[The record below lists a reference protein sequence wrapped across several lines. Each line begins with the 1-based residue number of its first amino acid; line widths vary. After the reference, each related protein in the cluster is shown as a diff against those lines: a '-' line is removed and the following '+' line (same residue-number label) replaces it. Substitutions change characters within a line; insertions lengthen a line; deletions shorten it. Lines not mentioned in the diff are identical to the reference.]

1 MIVSSVGRKKSFDP
15 SITGAR
21 FLMRF
26 RTTTSNQQSFC
37 GPGQIHSKWTFRV
50 LISLFISTNS
60 STNFFFCYL
69 KLTAQTRGHQR
80 DNDDLMPPP
89 PCLTPPFNATRP
101 VVGQMEQVVLL
112 GPAPKVGP
120 VITILGTP
128 PMKANY
134 PERTQKAKAVNLILI
149 PYNFLSSRWRRGD
162 QHVRFSINPPRYQ
175 KQIGGVLWNAL
186 KSARGQA
193 KCKKKI
199 NSFEG

>member
-1 MIVSSVGRKKSFDP
+1 MIVSSGGRKKRFDP

-26 RTTTSNQQSFC
+26 RTTTSNRQSFS
-37 GPGQIHSKWTFRV
+37 GSGQIHSKWTFRV

-80 DNDDLMPPP
+80 DNDDLRPPP
-89 PCLTPPFNATRP
+89 PCLTPPFIATRP

-128 PMKANY
+128 SDESELPRAH
-134 PERTQKAKAVNLILI
+134 AKGQ
-149 PYNFLSSRWRRGD
+149 SC
-162 QHVRFSINPPRYQ
+162 
-175 KQIGGVLWNAL
+175 
-186 KSARGQA
+186 KS
-193 KCKKKI
+193 
-199 NSFEG
+199 NTHSV